1 MTVEIRGGSEAE
13 KGANV
18 RFRLANL
25 RVMESQSSICAGRVP
40 LRPVFGPDEDR
51 NPPPPPRLRVI
62 ALRPV
67 FGPDEDRN
75 D

>member
-1 MTVEIRGGSEAE
+1 MI
-13 KGANV
+13 
-18 RFRLANL
+18 FRLAYL
-25 RVMESQSSICAGRVP
+25 GVMELWLSISAGRVP

-51 NPPPPPRLRVI
+51 NGPCARGDG
-62 ALRPV
+62 ATSEMLRPV

>member
-25 RVMESQSSICAGRVP
+25 RVMESQFSICAGRVP

-51 NPPPPPRLRVI
+51 KRGVGALHSHAASGPRSGGSL
-62 ALRPV
+62 
-67 FGPDEDRN
+67 
-75 D
+75 